1 MNYYANDEQR
11 VRLVAGLRDLAD
23 FLDQNPD
30 VPAPWEADL
39 LVFPPEASDAEM
51 FAEIDSIAELIGS
64 DASDNGSPH
73 GHYSAV
79 RSFGP
84 VHYRAVAIPYR
95 ARKNRGE

>member
-23 FLDQNPD
+23 FLDRNPD
-30 VPAPWEADL
+30 LPAPWEADL

-64 DASDNGSPH
+64 DASDSGSLN

-84 VHYRAVAIPYR
+84 VQYRAVAIPYR
-95 ARKNRGE
+95 ARKKRGE

>member
-51 FAEIDSIAELIGS
+51 FAEIDTIAELIGS
-64 DASDNGSPH
+64 TASDERQPERPLQHGSQLRA
-73 GHYSAV
+73 GAV
-79 RSFGP
+79 PRSRDSLP
-84 VHYRAVAIPYR
+84 RP
-95 ARKNRGE
+95 